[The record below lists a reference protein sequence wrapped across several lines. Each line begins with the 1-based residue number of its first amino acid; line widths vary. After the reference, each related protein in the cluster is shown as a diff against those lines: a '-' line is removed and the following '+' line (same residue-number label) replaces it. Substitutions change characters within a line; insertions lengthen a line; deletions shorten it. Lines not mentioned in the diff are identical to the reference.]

1 MHPNNPF
8 KTDYALL
15 ELAELVPALKNHF
28 IQTKAAKLSLD
39 FSQPEAVK
47 NLNKALLMQQY
58 NIRYWDLP
66 TGYLTP
72 PVPGRLDYLLYLADL
87 LAESNAGVVPTGKEV
102 RLLDIGCGAACIFP
116 LLAQSHFRWLA
127 VGTEVDAKAL
137 KAARAIAQMN
147 PSLKGKVEIRQQ
159 TSTEQL
165 FAGVTTAEERFDC
178 CVCNPPFY
186 ESAEEA
192 RRVNQRKWQQ
202 LPSARAGSGRNFGG
216 QSHELH
222 RPGGEKAFAIQL
234 VKESQDRPK
243 LCTWFSIMLSNK
255 AHETPVYQA
264 LLRAKAARV
273 EVLPLQIGNKETR
286 AIAWRF

>member
-8 KTDYALL
+8 KNDYPLQ
-15 ELAELVPALKNHF
+15 ELSELVPELKKYF
-28 IQTKAAKLSLD
+28 IQTKANSLSLD

-47 NLNKALLMQQY
+47 NLNKALLIQQY
-58 NIRYWDLP
+58 NIRFWDLP
-66 TGYLTP
+66 AGYLTP
-72 PVPGRLDYLLYLADL
+72 PVPGRLDYLLYMADL
-87 LAESNAGVVPTGKEV
+87 LAETNEGVVPTGKDV

-137 KAARAIAQMN
+137 KAAKAIAQMN

-159 TSTEQL
+159 ASTEQI
-165 FAGVTTAEERFDC
+165 FEGVVTEGERFDC

-186 ESAEEA
+186 ESAAEA
-192 RRVNQRKWQQ
+192 QRVNERKWQQ
-202 LPSARAGSGRNFGG
+202 LPGNRSGSGRNFGG
-216 QSHELH
+216 QNHELH
-222 RPGGEKAFAIQL
+222 RPGGEKAFAIQM
-234 VKESQDRPK
+234 VKESQERPK